1 MALIAFQQ
9 AVTHHQTHRHKSQ
22 EGKSS
27 LDRYRQ
33 LPGYCW
39 LQASDAMECTALG
52 FHTTVYDGAWVKERG
67 ADMTSRSHI
76 SFFKKIV

>member
-1 MALIAFQQ
+1 MARCAFQQ
-9 AVTHHQTHRHKSQ
+9 AVTHHQTHGRKSQ

-33 LPGYCW
+33 LPGYRW
-39 LQASDAMECTALG
+39 LQANDAMECTALG

-76 SFFKKIV
+76 YFFKKIV